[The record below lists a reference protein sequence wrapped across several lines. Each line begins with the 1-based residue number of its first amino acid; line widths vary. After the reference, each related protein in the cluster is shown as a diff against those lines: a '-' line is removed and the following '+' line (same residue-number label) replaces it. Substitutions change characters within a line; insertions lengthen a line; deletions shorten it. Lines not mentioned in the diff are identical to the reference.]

1 MALRDFTDPDGTHWQ
16 VYDVR
21 PDGAGRMVTPGLED
35 GWLVFESATHKCR
48 IVPPPPDWETCP
60 DEELLRLM
68 RSCDPAPKT
77 VLQDDS

>member
-1 MALRDFTDPDGTHWQ
+1 
-16 VYDVR
+16 
-21 PDGAGRMVTPGLED
+21 MVTPGLED